1 MYHLRRSYNENNVQ
15 GGARRKESVE
25 KEQQPLV
32 AGTVNPN
39 GQRQHDREII
49 LQMVG
54 TAKGEG
60 AHRG

>member
-1 MYHLRRSYNENNVQ
+1 MRTMIKVEQ
-15 GGARRKESVE
+15 GEKESVE

-49 LQMVG
+49 L
-54 TAKGEG
+54 
-60 AHRG
+60 